1 MTTPA
6 PSLVLQV
13 RIVSLTEEIYS
24 GTALQVSAPAL
35 LGEVGIL
42 PRHAPLLTRLRAGTV
57 RVRTA
62 GGGQELICVSGG
74 MLEVQPFEVTIL
86 ADVATRA
93 ASTDKAAADEA
104 RRLTEDAAAQ
114 SERFTDRDYAYAEL
128 VASIA
133 EINVLKK
140 LYQKARRW

>member
-1 MTTPA
+1 MNTPSP
-6 PSLVLQV
+6 PSTLQV

-42 PRHAPLLTRLRAGTV
+42 PRHAPLLTRLRVGTV
-57 RVRTA
+57 RVRTPND
-62 GGGQELICVSGG
+62 QEELIYISGG

-86 ADVATRA
+86 ADAATRA
-93 ASTDKAAADEA
+93 ANTDRAAAEEA
-104 RRLTEDAAAQ
+104 RRLTEEAAART
-114 SERFTDRDYAYAEL
+114 ERFTDRDYAYAEL

-133 EINVLKK
+133 EINVLKEIYRK
-140 LYQKARRW
+140 RHRW